1 MKRYNLLLIPLI
13 TVMLSNCVTVKT
25 KNSIEKLIDRHPNII
40 SVVEHW
46 GFEDDDYYWYEIQ
59 FYRRFSLDIKME
71 NGKRLFLSYIHP
83 SNPKAPFNL
92 YLIGKSTFEILHFSG
107 KETNH
112 WVGIPIDFIAIN
124 IGVQINSVSDVI
136 ENYDLI
142 FNFTDSLT
150 KLADIDDIDVKNEII
165 SGLEYSYSL
174 GGYRLIKHIQP
185 IITGEDKWYILN
197 VTYDEVPNA
206 KKFEELAEIAMDRI
220 RRYFHYREG
229 VEGNQLTSLTVPDG
243 VTVIGPVE
251 FQSNQLSSVTIPDS
265 VASIGTGAFQ
275 DNRLTSITIPDS
287 VISIGSGAFQ
297 NNRLTSVTIPD
308 SVTGIGAGAFYNN
321 RLTSVTIGNGVTSI
335 GKYAFFK
342 NQLTTVTIPD
352 SITFVDLY
360 TFSDNQLTSVTIP
373 DSVTGIGAGAF
384 YNNRLTSVTIPDSVT
399 RIEGSAFENNRLTSV
414 TIPDSVTSIWGSAFS
429 NNPLTSVTIGKN
441 VTAIGRCA
449 FFKNQLTSVTIPDS
463 VTSIG
468 AGAFEKN
475 LLTSV
480 TIPDNVTS
488 IEFRA
493 FSNNPLT
500 GITIGANVDIEA
512 DISWRWGRDRGSYR
526 SFPAFYNGNGK
537 KAGVYTYNRNRWS
550 YSAR

>member
-1 MKRYNLLLIPLI
+1 
-13 TVMLSNCVTVKT
+13 MLSNCVTVKT

-46 GFEDDDYYWYEIQ
+46 GFGDDDYYWYEIP
-59 FYRRFSLDIKME
+59 FYRWVSLDIKME
-71 NGKRLFLSYIHP
+71 NGKRLFLSYIRQ
-83 SNPKAPFNL
+83 SNLKAPFH
-92 YLIGKSTFEILHFSG
+92 LILIEKSTFEILHFSRE
-107 KETNH
+107 ETNH
-112 WVGIPIDFIAIN
+112 WVGIPIDFIAKNVGI
-124 IGVQINSVSDVI
+124 QLNSVDDVI

-142 FNFTDSLT
+142 FTFTDSLA
-150 KLADIDDIDVKNEII
+150 KLADIDNINVKNEII

-174 GGYRLIKHIQP
+174 GGYRLINHIQP
-185 IITGEDKWYILN
+185 IITDEDKWYILN

-229 VEGNQLTSLTVPDG
+229 AFEGDQLTSVTVPDG

-251 FQSNQLSSVTIPDS
+251 FQGNQLSSVTIPDS
-265 VASIGTGAFQ
+265 VTSIGTGAFQ
-275 DNRLTSITIPDS
+275 DNRLTSITIPAS
-287 VISIGSGAFQ
+287 VTVIGSGAFQ
-297 NNRLTSVTIPD
+297 NNRLTSITIPD

-321 RLTSVTIGNGVTSI
+321 QLTSVTIGNGVTPI
-335 GKYAFFK
+335 GKHAFEK
-342 NQLTTVTIPD
+342 NRLTSVTIPD

-360 TFSDNQLTSVTIP
+360 TFSDNQLTSVIIP
-373 DSVTGIGAGAF
+373 DSVTGIGTGAF
-384 YNNRLTSVTIPDSVT
+384 QGNRLTSVTIPDSVT
-399 RIEGSAFENNRLTSV
+399 KIEGGAFENNLLTSV

-429 NNPLTSVTIGKN
+429 NNLLTSVTIGNN

-463 VTSIG
+463 VISIG

-480 TIPDNVTS
+480 IIPDNITS

-500 GITIGANVDIEA
+500 DITIGANVDIEA
-512 DISWRWGRDRGSYR
+512 DISLRWGRDRGSYR
-526 SFPAFYNGNGK
+526 SFPAFYNENGK
-537 KAGVYTYNRNRWS
+537 KAGVYTYNRNRWN